1 MGMYTYFTF
10 DGTVKEKYREP
21 MFELLTSLFTEE
33 KLYDKV
39 KRLGLEFLEEFSKG
53 ERALQILCGAQCEED
68 CFYKSETGV
77 LHLECD
83 IKNYNEKNPDGSYKP
98 KNSMAFFIEALPEL
112 FDNDKKIAYS
122 SFYEEDEMAVEKE
135 YINGE
140 WVQTNKEAYEKAW
153 NEAHPYPGRW

>member
-21 MFELLTSLFTEE
+21 LFEILNGQLDES
-33 KLYDKV
+33 LYDEV
-39 KRLGLEFLEEFSKG
+39 KRLGLTFLEEFAKG
-53 ERALQILCGAQCEED
+53 ERAGQILYGAQCEDE
-68 CFYKSETGV
+68 CSYNSETGV

-83 IKNYNEKNPDGSYKP
+83 IKNYCEQNPDGSYKP
-98 KNSMAFFIEALPEL
+98 KNSSALFIEALPEL

-122 SFYEEDEMAVEKE
+122 FFYEEDEMAVELE

>member
-21 MFELLTSLFTEE
+21 MFELLTSLFDEE
-33 KLYDKV
+33 SLCDKV
-39 KRLGLEFLEEFSKG
+39 KRLGLTFLEDFSKG
-53 ERALQILCGAQCEED
+53 ERALQILCGSRCEEE

-83 IKNYNEKNPDGSYKP
+83 IKNYCEKSPDGSYKP
-98 KNSMAFFIEALPEL
+98 KNSSALFIEALPEL

-122 SFYEEDEMAVEKE
+122 FFYEEDEMAVELE

>member
-21 MFELLTSLFTEE
+21 MFEILSRMSDESPYE
-33 KLYDKV
+33 KV
-39 KRLGLEFLEEFSKG
+39 KRLGLTFLEEFAKG
-53 ERALQILCGAQCEED
+53 ERAGQILYGARCEDE
-68 CFYKSETGV
+68 CSYKPETGV
-77 LHLECD
+77 LHIECD
-83 IKNYNEKNPDGSYKP
+83 IKNYYEENPDGTRRP
-98 KNSMAFFIEALPEL
+98 KNSSQLFIEALPEL

-122 SFYEEDEMAVEKE
+122 LFFEEDEMAVELE

-140 WVQTNKEAYEKAW
+140 WVQTNREAYVKAW

>member
-21 MFELLTSLFTEE
+21 MFEILSRLSDESPYE
-33 KLYDKV
+33 KV
-39 KRLGLEFLEEFSKG
+39 KRLGLTFLEEFAKG
-53 ERALQILCGAQCEED
+53 ERAGQILYGARCKDE
-68 CFYKSETGV
+68 CSYKSETGV

-83 IKNYNEKNPDGSYKP
+83 IKNYYEENPDGTRRP
-98 KNSMAFFIEALPEL
+98 KNSSQLFVETLPEL

-122 SFYEEDEMAVEKE
+122 FFYEEDEMAVELE

>member
-21 MFELLTSLFTEE
+21 MFELLNGQSDESLYEE
-33 KLYDKV
+33 V
-39 KRLGLEFLEEFSKG
+39 KRLGLTFLEEFAKG
-53 ERALQILCGAQCEED
+53 ERACQILYGAQCEDD
-68 CFYKSETGV
+68 CSYESATGV

-83 IKNYNEKNPDGSYKP
+83 IKNYYETNPDGSNRP
-98 KNSMAFFIEALPEL
+98 KNSSALFIEALPEL
-112 FDNDKKIAYS
+112 FDNDKKITYS
-122 SFYEEDEMAVEKE
+122 FFYEEDEMAVELE

-140 WVQTNKEAYEKAW
+140 WIQTNKEAYEKAW

>member
-21 MFELLTSLFTEE
+21 IFEILSRLSDESPYE
-33 KLYDKV
+33 KV
-39 KRLGLEFLEEFSKG
+39 KRLGLTFLEEFAKG
-53 ERALQILCGAQCEED
+53 ERVGQILYGARWED
-68 CFYKSETGV
+68 ECSYKPETGV

-83 IKNYNEKNPDGSYKP
+83 IKDYYEENPDGTRRP
-98 KNSMAFFIEALPEL
+98 KNSSQLFIEALPEL

-122 SFYEEDEMAVEKE
+122 LFFEEDEMAVELE

-140 WVQTNKEAYEKAW
+140 WVQTNREAYEKAW